1 MYYGDI
7 AELLNKEIE
16 SLLDQLDENTIDVYV
31 NDMLI
36 IKDDSD
42 NSNKSDKEIYAE
54 LSGFKLLDNIENIKW
69 KKRSWITEEQFQ
81 NIPNCLINI
90 KILKE
95 WSRSTKESCSRLYI
109 ELKSKLPIEQIHSK
123 R

>member
-81 NIPNCLINI
+81 NISQLLDKYPNSHRVI
-90 KILKE
+90 KKHQGI
-95 WSRSTKESCSRLYI
+95 SQSTLYRI
-109 ELKSKLPIEQIHSK
+109 KKQTSN
-123 R
+123 